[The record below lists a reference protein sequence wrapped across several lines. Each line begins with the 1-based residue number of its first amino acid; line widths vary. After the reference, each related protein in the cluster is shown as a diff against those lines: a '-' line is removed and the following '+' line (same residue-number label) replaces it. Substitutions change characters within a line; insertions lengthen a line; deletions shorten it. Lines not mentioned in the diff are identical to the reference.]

1 MLEPDN
7 FNPQKYLLEANKLMP
22 HLVLLEGEAGMGKS
36 YALERVSTDLKH
48 ALLVGAS
55 GWLNQVLSKAR
66 ALLTD
71 ERDPAFLAAARLI
84 ASEANWA
91 QVAQAPVFSDR
102 ESLWRAIAQALERLA
117 RRLNGLTLL
126 LEDGHAMSEDDVL
139 ALRVVYRRAKLGHA
153 PLLIVL
159 SSRPTEKDLLE
170 GFVQDAI
177 IANASEPERLTLSRL
192 TEYGVQNLV
201 QEHLHHQF
209 LPDNLVAWLHA
220 RTEGHALYTLEL
232 LRFLR
237 DGGALKDLG
246 VTWVFEAPQGKAVP
260 KTLEASLQARVAN
273 ARRDS
278 KT

>member
-22 HLVLLEGEAGMGKS
+22 HLVLLEGEAGMGKTHI
-36 YALERVSTDLKH
+36 LERVSLDLKH

-84 ASEANWA
+84 APEAKWA

-209 LPDNLVAWLHA
+209 LPDNLVA
-220 RTEGHALYTLEL
+220 
-232 LRFLR
+232 
-237 DGGALKDLG
+237 
-246 VTWVFEAPQGKAVP
+246 
-260 KTLEASLQARVAN
+260 
-273 ARRDS
+273 
-278 KT
+278 

>member
-36 YALERVSTDLKH
+36 YALERVSLDLKH

-84 ASEANWA
+84 APEAKWA

-126 LEDGHAMSEDDVL
+126 LEDGC
-139 ALRVVYRRAKLGHA
+139 
-153 PLLIVL
+153 
-159 SSRPTEKDLLE
+159 
-170 GFVQDAI
+170 
-177 IANASEPERLTLSRL
+177 
-192 TEYGVQNLV
+192 
-201 QEHLHHQF
+201 
-209 LPDNLVAWLHA
+209 
-220 RTEGHALYTLEL
+220 
-232 LRFLR
+232 
-237 DGGALKDLG
+237 
-246 VTWVFEAPQGKAVP
+246 
-260 KTLEASLQARVAN
+260 
-273 ARRDS
+273 
-278 KT
+278 